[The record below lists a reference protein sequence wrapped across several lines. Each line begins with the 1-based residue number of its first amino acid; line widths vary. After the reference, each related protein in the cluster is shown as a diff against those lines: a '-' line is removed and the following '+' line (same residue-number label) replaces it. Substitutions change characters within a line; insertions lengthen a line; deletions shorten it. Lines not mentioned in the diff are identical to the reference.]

1 MLPERRCVGAR
12 RCPGVQ
18 SGVLRRVPLPSLLF
32 ALVPLAGATQVAA
45 AQAAAADRDSV
56 PGWHFGWGGGLHF
69 FGPTNASMAF
79 GAGLKRDGAEP
90 EDRSRFLF
98 AFAEP
103 GIGAQR
109 LSAGYAESVGSF
121 GGGWSARA
129 SWLLL
134 SGEAHHPRYAGI
146 ELQVIPLLCLG
157 GRLGAFRPL
166 DRNLSGTGTLWVADF
181 SLCL

>member
-1 MLPERRCVGAR
+1 
-12 RCPGVQ
+12 
-18 SGVLRRVPLPSLLF
+18 VLRRIPLPSLLL
-32 ALVPLAGATQVAA
+32 ALTPLAVATQLVA
-45 AQAAAADRDSV
+45 AQAAPATSDSV
-56 PGWHFGWGGGLHF
+56 PAWHFGWGGGLHF
-69 FGPTNASMAF
+69 FGPTNASIAL
-79 GAGLKRDGAEP
+79 GAGFKRDGVEP

-121 GGGWSARA
+121 AGGWSARA

-134 SGEAHHPRYAGI
+134 SGEAHHRRYGGI

-166 DRNLSGTGTLWVADF
+166 DRNLSGSGTLWVADF